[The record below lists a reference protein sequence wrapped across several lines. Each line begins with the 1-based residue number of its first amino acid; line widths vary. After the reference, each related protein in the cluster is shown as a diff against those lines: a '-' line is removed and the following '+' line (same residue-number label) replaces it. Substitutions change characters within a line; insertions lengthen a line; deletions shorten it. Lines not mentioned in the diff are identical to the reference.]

1 MRSPAAI
8 CTGSCRDEK
17 RDGSPQA
24 FARVWSIKGSLFR
37 RLQGAMKGVSTLVS
51 EPSAVPWRLDM
62 PSQPINTTGHPVTRV
77 FACCIGSFDHRD
89 CDLDKDLRECKRTIW
104 PFSS

>member
-1 MRSPAAI
+1 MASSLQRTSRNRPCYGLRSPAAI

-51 EPSAVPWRLDM
+51 EGAERRPLA
-62 PSQPINTTGHPVTRV
+62 
-77 FACCIGSFDHRD
+77 A
-89 CDLDKDLRECKRTIW
+89 
-104 PFSS
+104 

>member
-1 MRSPAAI
+1 VHEHGVVLATNLTKSTMLRAMRSPAAI

-51 EPSAVPWRLDM
+51 EGAER
-62 PSQPINTTGHPVTRV
+62 R
-77 FACCIGSFDHRD
+77 
-89 CDLDKDLRECKRTIW
+89 
-104 PFSS
+104 PFTA